1 MPFNLPRNHFSALTE
16 TESEVLTITQT
27 EVELES
33 QVVIHGVYTADHFAS
48 RIRIWPST
56 YLVDRHSQHKSQ
68 LIWHEGISMYPTWTW
83 LNPGKNYF
91 TLIFGGLP
99 KSCVIFDL
107 VEEIP
112 EPGGFLIEG
121 ILRNHSDVY
130 NVSFD

>member
-1 MPFNLPRNHFSALTE
+1 MPFDPPRNHSSALTE
-16 TESEVLTITQT
+16 TDVLTITQT

-33 QVVIHGVYTADHFAS
+33 QVVIHGSYTADLYTG
-48 RIRIWPST
+48 RIRIWPTT
-56 YLVDRHSQHKSQ
+56 YLIDRHSQHKSQ
-68 LIWHEGISMYPTWTW
+68 LIWHEGISMYPDWTW

-91 TLIFGGLP
+91 TLIFSGLP

-112 EPGGFLIEG
+112 EPRGFMIEG
-121 ILRNHSDVY
+121 ILRNNSDVY